1 MLANCLVY
9 NDSRQRLQFF
19 LLKYIKTVVLFHQ
32 IYCILLN
39 TIRTPA
45 VPFQVSICSFVSCSL
60 MSNYYSVTKQ
70 EAKLEKKKKDTEL
83 EFIIRT

>member
-1 MLANCLVY
+1 MQFCL
-9 NDSRQRLQFF
+9 
-19 LLKYIKTVVLFHQ
+19 
-32 IYCILLN
+32 
-39 TIRTPA
+39 
-45 VPFQVSICSFVSCSL
+45 SL